1 MKLRYQVVFAL
12 MLSGAVFGQE
22 FRGAISGAVTDPAGG
37 TIAGAKV
44 TVSFFIL

>member
-37 TIAGAKV
+37 THQPNKPGGRR
-44 TVSFFIL
+44 SS